1 MGRQITIEKY
11 LNMLA
16 EKSVDNTRQLRKSI
30 NQRRNGME
38 DLYGVCF
45 SANGD
50 ASTPASFYIS
60 LSPDYVYLQ
69 RFAFK
74 FVVKP
79 FVSSVKGGT
88 ESATV
93 VVNNRDLQISGT
105 SITPNP
111 HNHGTQPHA
120 HNVIDGVGLVP
131 TTSRDWQV
139 LIAGVDITPYLL
151 EQQDIEDGV
160 LFDMSDGQ
168 TEKVF
173 PNRRLSEDV
182 ENFYDILDVASVM
195 NAEGLTDE
203 RDQLL
208 KPEFKKV
215 EIRSNAPFG
224 IDAYLYMKYSNLNR

>member
-1 MGRQITIEKY
+1 MGRTVTYEKY

-16 EKSVDNTRQLRKSI
+16 EKTADNTRQLRKSI

-45 SANGD
+45 SSNGD
-50 ASTPASFYIS
+50 AETPASFYIS

-74 FVVKP
+74 FVIKP

-88 ESATV
+88 DSATV
-93 VVNNRDLQISGT
+93 TVNNRNLQIEGD

-111 HNHGTQPHA
+111 HNHGTQPHT

-131 TTSRDWQV
+131 TTSRDWKI
-139 LIAGVDITPYLL
+139 LIDGVDITPYLE
-151 EQQDIEDGV
+151 EQQNTSP
-160 LFDMSDGQ
+160 LFDG
-168 TEKVF
+168 EGVY
-173 PNRRLSEDV
+173 PNRELVEDV

-195 NAEGLTDE
+195 TAEGNEDD
-203 RDQLL
+203 RDKIL
-208 KPEFKKV
+208 KPRFKKV
-215 EIRSNAPFG
+215 EIMSDAPFSV
-224 IDAYLYMKYSNLNR
+224 DAYLYLKYSNTNR